1 MWPTPFFPRHLHDWR
16 ETLLAKGNVA
26 RDVRQKAERSR
37 LVFEG
42 TEARFWGDITA
53 RKVELYL
60 ASIREGGVL
69 DRGLDS

>member
-1 MWPTPFFPRHLHDWR
+1 MRPTPFFPRHLHDWR

-42 TEARFWGDITA
+42 TEATA

-60 ASIREGGVL
+60 GSIRERGVV
-69 DRGLDS
+69 DRGLDL